1 MWESDETGVSR
12 AISYRELLGETC
24 KIANAMRAQGVRKGD
39 TVAIYMPM
47 IPELAMVMLACCP
60 IGAVHSIVFAGF
72 SSESLRDRIVDAQS
86 KVWRLRMNKTMKF
99 VHHTLFVFSCSGYFP
114 PMNVVA
120 ARRGRTSPLKKTV
133 DQAIARLDH
142 IVKNVFVFKRTNN
155 PHTPFNPKVDIDMT
169 TVLTLMRP
177 YCPAEVMDAE
187 DLMFILYTSGSTGKP
202 KGVAHTTGGYLTYVH
217 ITAKY
222 AFDLHETDVYAC
234 VADCGWITGHS
245 YIVYGPLSNGATTV
259 MFESTPVYPHH
270 GRYWDLVQ
278 QFHITQFY
286 TAPTAIRAL
295 MGYGPDIV
303 QTFDLSSLRI
313 LGAEGSRS
321 TPKRGN
327 GTLRLS
333 VVSNA

>member
-1 MWESDETGVSR
+1 
-12 AISYRELLGETC
+12 
-24 KIANAMRAQGVRKGD
+24 
-39 TVAIYMPM
+39 
-47 IPELAMVMLACCP
+47 
-60 IGAVHSIVFAGF
+60 
-72 SSESLRDRIVDAQS
+72 
-86 KVWRLRMNKTMKF
+86 
-99 VHHTLFVFSCSGYFP
+99 
-114 PMNVVA
+114 
-120 ARRGRTSPLKKTV
+120 
-133 DQAIARLDH
+133 
-142 IVKNVFVFKRTNN
+142 
-155 PHTPFNPKVDIDMT
+155 MT

-177 YCPAEVMDAE
+177 YCPAEVMDVE